1 LKENLMMIDLTAK
14 PYFLNASDVRWVEE
28 TIAAMSLEE
37 KIGQLF
43 INMGSSRDEAYLKD
57 AVTRY
62 QFGGVRYNPGPA
74 AEVHEQNRILQENS
88 KLPLLIA
95 ANTEAGGNGAC
106 TDGTMVGYQVKVAAT
121 RNPKYAYELGRI
133 SGVEAAAIGC
143 NWSFAP
149 IVDINRN
156 WRNPII
162 SARAWGEDPD
172 LVLEMSKA
180 YMKGFMESGSVCC
193 MKHYPGDGIDERDQ
207 HLCSTVNTYS
217 CEEWDATF
225 GKVYSGMIEAGVHSV
240 MVGHIMLP
248 SYQRHFHPGLK
259 DADLLPATLSKELV
273 TDLLKGKLGFNGLV
287 ITDAS
292 HMVGL
297 TSAMKRQ
304 DLVPAAIAAG
314 IDMFLFYND
323 PEEDLGYMMDGYK
336 NGVISDERLNDALT
350 RILGVKASLG
360 LHKKAKTE
368 LVPPKSALKNIG
380 LPENKAIFA
389 EVADEAITLVKNTG
403 QSPLPISPSKTP
415 RVLLV
420 PQKGPDNPASAL
432 FGHGRGP
439 NPVEVIAEALRAAGF
454 EVTIFESIVEK
465 MAKMPVEERGQA
477 MRSMYAGKS
486 SIAGFVSQYDLI
498 IHVANVSGMFQ
509 PVQRINWLATKGSH
523 DIPWYVHEVPTI
535 FVSVNCPFHLAD
547 APQVKCYINT
557 YDDREQTLKLLVEK
571 LLGQSDFKGSSP
583 VDAFCG
589 MIDTRI

>member
-1 LKENLMMIDLTAK
+1 MVNLTAK
-14 PYFLNASDVRWVEE
+14 PYFLNENDVRWVEE
-28 TIAAMSLEE
+28 TIAAMTIEE

-43 INMGSSRDEAYLKD
+43 INMGASRDEAYLKD

-62 QFGGVRYNPGPA
+62 KFGGVRYNPGPS

-106 TDGTMVGYQVKVAAT
+106 TDGTLVGFQVKVAAT
-121 RNPKYAYELGRI
+121 ADARYAYELGRI
-133 SGVEAAAIGC
+133 SGFEAASIGC

-162 SARAWGEDPD
+162 SSRSWGGDPD
-172 LVLEMSKA
+172 QVLELSKA

-225 GKVYSGMIEAGVHSV
+225 GKVYAGMIDAGVHSV

-248 SYQRHFHPGLK
+248 AYQRHFNPGMP
-259 DADLLPATLSKELV
+259 DSDLLPATLSKELI

-297 TSAMKRQ
+297 TSAMKRR

-323 PEEDLGYMMDGYK
+323 PDEDLGYMMAGYQ
-336 NGVISDERLNDALT
+336 NGIISAERLHDALT

-360 LHKKAKTE
+360 LHKKPKSA
-368 LVPPKSALKNIG
+368 LVPPKSALQNIG
-380 LPENKAIFA
+380 TPENKAMFA
-389 EVADEAITLVKNTG
+389 EVAERAITLVKNIG
-403 QSPLPISPSKTP
+403 QSPLPISPAKTP

-420 PQKGPDNPASAL
+420 PQKGPDNPAES
-432 FGHGRGP
+432 FMGHGRGP
-439 NPVEVIAEALRAAGF
+439 KPVEGMADALRAAGF

-465 MAKMPVEERGQA
+465 MAKMSPEERGQA
-477 MRSMYAGKS
+477 MRSMYAAKS
-486 SIAGFVSQYDLI
+486 SIAGFVNQYDLVI
-498 IHVANVSGMFQ
+498 QVANVSGIFQ
-509 PVQRINWLATKGSH
+509 PVQRINWMFTKGSH

-547 APQVKCYINT
+547 APQVKTYINT
-557 YDDREQTLKLLVEK
+557 YDGSPDTIRLLVQK
-571 LLGQSDFKGSSP
+571 LLGQSTFKGVSP